1 MVNVGINTSAFAN
14 VVTPFS
20 PVGKQAVGLENAE
33 AKEEVFSP
41 VEEPAVVAAA
51 FDDAETEAS
60 DETSQ
65 NRDDDKITDRREQQ
79 EQQQE
84 QQQIRELAARDREVR
99 AHEQAHA
106 SVGGK
111 YAGSPSYT
119 FERGPDGV
127 NYAVGGE
134 VPISLPSGGEDPQA
148 TLAAAEQVR
157 RAALAPAEPSSQDRS
172 IAATAS
178 QIANDARVEIAVEAR
193 EEQVASEESGDAAA
207 DDSDTVAAREA
218 EQEKQAAE
226 EARSEEQ
233 ARQERLEELRAVARR
248 SLQLSE
254 RLITLDNIQ
263 SQQSVGSVVDQLA

>member
-51 FDDAETEAS
+51 FDDAETNES
-60 DETSQ
+60 DETPQ
-65 NRDDDKITDRREQQ
+65 NRDDDKITQRREQQ

-134 VPISLPSGGEDPQA
+134 VPISLPSGGDDPRA

-157 RAALAPAEPSSQDRS
+157 RAALAPAEPSAQDRS

-178 QIANDARVEIAVEAR
+178 QIANDARVEIAVTAR
-193 EEQVASEESGDAAA
+193 EEQAAEEPQETGRDEA
-207 DDSDTVAAREA
+207 DTQAAREA

-226 EARSEEQ
+226 DARREEQ

-254 RLITLDNIQ
+254 RLITLDNVQ

>member
-1 MVNVGINTSAFAN
+1 MVNVGISTSAYAN

-20 PVGKQAVGLENAE
+20 PVGKQAIGLENAE

-51 FDDAETEAS
+51 FDDAETPES
-60 DETSQ
+60 DETPQDGDDGKVSQ
-65 NRDDDKITDRREQQ
+65 RREQQ

-111 YAGSPSYT
+111 YAGSPSFT

-134 VPISLPSGGEDPQA
+134 VPISLPSGGGDPA
-148 TLAAAEQVR
+148 ETLAAAEQVR
-157 RAALAPAEPSSQDRS
+157 RAALAPAEPSAQDRS

-178 QIANDARVEIAVEAR
+178 QIANDARVEIALETR
-193 EEQVASEESGDAAA
+193 EQQTTSEEPKETEA
-207 DDSDTVAAREA
+207 DESDTVAAREA
-218 EQEKQAAE
+218 EQKKQAAE
-226 EARSEEQ
+226 DARRDEQ

-263 SQQSVGSVVDQLA
+263 GQQSVGSVVDQLA